1 MEYGFLSLVPPLLT
15 IALALVTKNVFVSLF
30 IGIMT
35 GSFVLNAFSP
45 LVSFNAGIYS
55 ILDNM
60 TQGNTL
66 IIGSCLIV
74 GAVIHLMEK
83 SGGIEG
89 FVNVVVKNK
98 GYIKSKRG
106 ANLFTWLLGLAVF
119 TSGSLSCMV
128 TGAVSRP
135 VNDALKVPHEKAA
148 FLVHTTST
156 PWCVLFPFSGWLAS
170 MAGYLVSGG
179 VPEAESV
186 GVLFQSIGLNFY
198 CIMAIALCLVV
209 SLTQKDFGPMAA
221 AEKRAAETGLLDDP
235 AHGSKEEV
243 EAATSG
249 AKPRACN
256 LLVPIA
262 VLICVMFAALLITGN
277 GNIMNGAGLK
287 ALIWAV
293 VIALLTIMVM
303 TVAQKV
309 FTVNEVID
317 EMFKGMSH
325 MLPIAFILLFGFT
338 MGSVVKALD
347 TGTYLS
353 HLFQQFL
360 TPALLPALTFLIAV
374 LLSFATGTSMGTMAI
389 MAVIALPMA
398 FDMGISIPLVAGAM
412 FGGSIFGDH
421 CSPISDT
428 TIMASAG
435 AQCNHVNHVSTQLPY
450 AIVCAGV
457 SFLAYLAAGFIRN
470 VYISLAVAAIFM
482 ALTLF
487 IIKLVQ
493 NKKAPAPV
501 EAK

>member
-1 MEYGFLSLVPPLLT
+1 MQYGFLSIIPPLLT
-15 IALALVTKNVFVSLF
+15 IVLALVTKNVFVSLF

-45 LVSFNAGIYS
+45 LASINAGIYS
-55 ILDNM
+55 IVDSM
-60 TQGNTL
+60 SQGNT
-66 IIGSCLIV
+66 IIIASCLFV
-74 GAVIHLMEK
+74 GAVIHLMER
-83 SGGIEG
+83 SGGIDG

-98 GYIKSKRG
+98 GYIKTKRG

-186 GVLFQSIGLNFY
+186 SVLFKSLGFNFY
-198 CIMAIALCLVV
+198 CIMAIVLCLV
-209 SLTQKDFGPMAA
+209 LALIQKDIGPMAA

-235 AHGSKEEV
+235 AHAAKEEV
-243 EAATSG
+243 TAATSG

-256 LLVPIA
+256 LLVPIG
-262 VLICVMFAALLITGN
+262 VLIVVMFATLLITGN
-277 GNIMNGAGLK
+277 GNIMNGAGLQ

-293 VIALLTIMVM
+293 VASLLTIMVM
-303 TVAQKV
+303 TVVQKV
-309 FTVNEVID
+309 FTVDEVIN

-338 MGSVVKALD
+338 MGTVVKGLD
-347 TGTYLS
+347 TGSYLS
-353 HLFQQFL
+353 SLFQQFL

-374 LLSFATGTSMGTMAI
+374 MLSFATGTSMGTMAI

-398 FDMGISIPLVAGAM
+398 FEMGISIPLVAGAM

-428 TIMASAG
+428 TIMTCATTG
-435 AQCNHVNHVSTQLPY
+435 CDIIDHVKTQTPY
-450 AIVCAGV
+450 C
-457 SFLAYLAAGFIRN
+457 
-470 VYISLAVAAIFM
+470 AAIAVISFVLYVVFGFVM
-482 ALTLF
+482 
-487 IIKLVQ
+487 
-493 NKKAPAPV
+493 
-501 EAK
+501 